1 MDHYMKDNI
10 TIIKK
15 LDMEERYIKKV
26 ITMKDL
32 GQMINVMGKDFLRT
46 KKMDL
51 DTRDIGL
58 KVMLK
63 AKVKKYGQMVL
74 NL

>member
-1 MDHYMKDNI
+1 MKDNI
-10 TIIKK
+10 TIIRK

>member
-10 TIIKK
+10 TIIRK

-63 AKVKKYGQMVL
+63 AKVKKCGQMVL

>member
-10 TIIKK
+10 TIIRK